1 MQNGI
6 NDYRV
11 HRFNVGDRIFFEE
24 EVLTI
29 SQLTYINGWAA
40 YFVTEVSYKVADID
54 CSVPSVPVEETP
66 NF

>member
-54 CSVPSVPVEETP
+54 CSVPPVPVEETS